1 MLRDAILS
9 AARITLGGYLAA
21 HGAQKLFGVC
31 GGHGIEGTAGFFE
44 SVGLAPGRPHAIAA
58 GVAETLGG
66 TLTGLGLAGPIGPIT
81 IASTMGVAAGTAHRD
96 KGPFSTDGGPEL
108 PIINA
113 AASALVAVAGPGR
126 LSLDRALGL
135 RVPPK
140 LVALAAVGGA
150 ISSAALVMRA
160 RRASADEGDEGDEGE
175 EGDEGDGTGRN

>member
-1 MLRDAILS
+1 MMRDAILS

-21 HGAQKLFGVC
+21 HGAQKLFGVF

-44 SVGLAPGRPHAIAA
+44 SVGLEPGRPHAIAA

-66 TLTGLGLAGPIGPIT
+66 TLTALGLAGPVGPIT
-81 IASTMGVAAGTAHRD
+81 IASTMGVAAGTVHRD
-96 KGPFSTDGGPEL
+96 QGPFNTDGGPEL
-108 PIINA
+108 PIMNA

-140 LVALAAVGGA
+140 LVALVAAGA
-150 ISSAALVMRA
+150 AITSAALVTRA
-160 RRASADEGDEGDEGE
+160 RRATLAGDHEND
-175 EGDEGDGTGRN
+175 DDIASNRHAAA